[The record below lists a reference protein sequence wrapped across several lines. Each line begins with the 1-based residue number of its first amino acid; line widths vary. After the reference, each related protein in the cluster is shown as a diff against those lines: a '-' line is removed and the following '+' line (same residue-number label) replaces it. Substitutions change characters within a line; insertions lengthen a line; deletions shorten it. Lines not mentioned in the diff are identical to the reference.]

1 MKKII
6 FAFVLAVSVFM
17 MMGCNPTVDPDNGGN
32 ETPTWTYPVAKE
44 DILRMRVQ
52 TAGNKVYLHVW
63 KNDGN
68 NGRVTEENNISGYRF
83 NIYNDDTFDISP
95 MYYNA
100 NPDNYHLAGT
110 TPLYNVS
117 DYEDFVDDVL
127 YNPAVAG
134 QYNLPVIDGYY
145 TGHEDEVAE
154 LWDLLDLINDFY
166 VARMGHAAS
175 LTSN

>member
-6 FAFVLAVSVFM
+6 FAFVLAVSVFG
-17 MMGCNPTVDPDNGGN
+17 MMGCDPTVNPDNGGN

-44 DILRMRVQ
+44 DILRMKVQ
-52 TAGNKVYLHVW
+52 NSGQIWLYIFE
-63 KNDGN
+63 NDGN
-68 NGRVTEENNISGYRF
+68 NGYFKEENKIGGYMFFVR
-83 NIYNDDTFDISP
+83 NNNTFDVSP
-95 MYYNA
+95 IYYNS
-100 NPDNYHLAGT
+100 NTNNYHLAGT

-127 YNPAVAG
+127 YNPAVVG

-145 TGHEDEVAE
+145 TEHEDEVAE

>member
-6 FAFVLAVSVFM
+6 FTFVLVISAFM
-17 MMGCNPTVDPDNGGN
+17 MMGCDPTVNPDNGGN

-44 DILRMRVQ
+44 DILRIKVQ
-52 TAGNKVYLHVW
+52 NSGQIWLYIFE
-63 KNDGN
+63 NDGN
-68 NGRVTEENNISGYRF
+68 NGYFKEENKIGGYRF
-83 NIYNDDTFDISP
+83 FVRNNNTFDVSP
-95 MYYNA
+95 IYYNS
-100 NPDNYHLAGT
+100 NTDNYHLAGT

-127 YNPAVAG
+127 YHPATAG
-134 QYNLPVIDGYY
+134 QYNLLVIDGYY

>member
-1 MKKII
+1 MRKII
-6 FAFVLAVSVFM
+6 FAFVLAVSVFG
-17 MMGCNPTVDPDNGGN
+17 MMGCNHEPTVEP
-32 ETPTWTYPVAKE
+32 ETNTWTYPVAKE
-44 DILRMRVQ
+44 DILRIKVQ
-52 TAGNKVYLHVW
+52 NSGQIWLYIFE
-63 KNDGN
+63 NDGN
-68 NGRVTEENNISGYRF
+68 NSYFKEENKIGGYMFFVR
-83 NIYNDDTFDISP
+83 NNNTFDVSP
-95 MYYNA
+95 IYYNS
-100 NPDNYHLAGT
+100 NTNNYHLAGT

-127 YNPAVAG
+127 YNPAVTG

-145 TGHEDEVAE
+145 AGHEDEVAE